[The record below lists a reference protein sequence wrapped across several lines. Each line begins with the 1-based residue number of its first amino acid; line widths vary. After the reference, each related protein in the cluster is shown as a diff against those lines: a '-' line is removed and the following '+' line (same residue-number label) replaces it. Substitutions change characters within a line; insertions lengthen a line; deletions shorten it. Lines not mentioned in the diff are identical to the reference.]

1 MGPLAV
7 VMVKVLFYF
16 NISGFFFSFFF
27 HFCSSLLQLEVPCP
41 SQASEHIGNSAH
53 TPYCLLYLYSAIQ
66 HQISMTAN
74 TENTLDELAVDVIQH
89 QPVMYYY
96 RGRALSM
103 HL

>member
-1 MGPLAV
+1 
-7 VMVKVLFYF
+7 
-16 NISGFFFSFFF
+16 
-27 HFCSSLLQLEVPCP
+27 
-41 SQASEHIGNSAH
+41 
-53 TPYCLLYLYSAIQ
+53 
-66 HQISMTAN
+66 MTAN